1 MILPP
6 ELSGKPTSSH
16 LVASRRK
23 GEGNDKFG
31 LVKYFWSYLQVIFS
45 QHAVKSYDIKLP
57 ALLPVRRKSC
67 CRFVSPKPSPRPGL
81 NPLNLGLMVSTLT
94 ITPPR

>member
-1 MILPP
+1 VIYEHGKRWWNDIDRGKLMILPP

-31 LVKYFWSYLQVIFS
+31 LVKYFWSYLQVIFFT
-45 QHAVKSYDIKLP
+45 I
-57 ALLPVRRKSC
+57 C
-67 CRFVSPKPSPRPGL
+67 CKIL
-81 NPLNLGLMVSTLT
+81 
-94 ITPPR
+94 